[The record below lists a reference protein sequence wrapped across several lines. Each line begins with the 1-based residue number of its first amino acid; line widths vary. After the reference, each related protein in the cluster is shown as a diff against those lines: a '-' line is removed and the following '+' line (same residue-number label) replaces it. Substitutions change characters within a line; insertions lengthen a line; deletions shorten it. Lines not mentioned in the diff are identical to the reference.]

1 MSWAALAVWEKGN
14 PPLLQETFRK
24 AGGKPMNLNAEQARA
39 LVRRDVERW
48 SKLVRDVGIK
58 AE

>member
-1 MSWAALAVWEKGN
+1 
-14 PPLLQETFRK
+14 
-24 AGGKPMNLNAEQARA
+24 MNLNAEQARA